1 MTTQEV
7 DLDHE
12 RRRLFGLAYRMIGE
26 VAEAEDAVQD
36 ALARWAAADRHEI
49 REPAAWLTTVTT
61 RICIDRLT
69 TARRRR
75 ETYVGPW
82 LPEPVLTDDTA
93 APDPADAAA
102 TADSMTLA
110 FLVVLESLSPAERA
124 VFLLHDVF
132 GHPHAEIARM
142 LGRSHESVRQLA
154 RRARLH
160 LEDRR
165 PRYEVDPQRR
175 HDVAAAFL
183 TACEGGQVDE
193 VLAVLSPDV
202 TLVSDGGGK
211 ASAAR
216 RPVVGPDRVARF
228 LLGLFRQAGNDATA
242 RMVHVN
248 GEPGLLGWVAGKV
261 VVLFVLHIEHDR
273 IAGIQAIRN
282 PDKLAHI
289 ASRVARVDDTPSD

>member
-1 MTTQEV
+1 MTGGEL
-7 DLDHE
+7 DLDAQ

-36 ALARWAAADRHEI
+36 ALARWAAADQESI
-49 REPAAWLTTVTT
+49 REPGAWLTTVTT

-69 TARRRR
+69 SARRRR

-82 LPEPVLTDDTA
+82 LPEPVLTGDA
-93 APDPADAAA
+93 SGPDPAEVAA

-110 FLVVLESLSPAERA
+110 FLVVLESLSPDERA

-142 LGRSHESVRQLA
+142 LDRSPDSVRQLA

-165 PRYEVDPQRR
+165 PRYQSDARRR
-175 HDVAAAFL
+175 HDVAEAFVS
-183 TACEGGQVDE
+183 ACEGGGLSD
-193 VLAVLSPDV
+193 VLALLSPDV

-228 LLGLFRQAGNDATA
+228 LLGLYRQVGSDAVG
-242 RMVHVN
+242 RLVDVN
-248 GEPGLLGWVAGKV
+248 GEPGLVGYSDGEV
-261 VVLFVLHIEHDR
+261 VVVFVLHVEDDR
-273 IAGIQAIRN
+273 VAGIQAVRN
-282 PDKLAHI
+282 PDKLARL
-289 ASRVARVDDTPSD
+289 AAGVAARDDRS

>member
-1 MTTQEV
+1 MEV
-7 DLDHE
+7 E

-36 ALARWAAADRHEI
+36 ALARWAAADQDSI
-49 REPAAWLTTVTT
+49 REPSAWLTTVTT

-69 TARRRR
+69 SARRRR

-82 LPEPVLTDDTA
+82 LPEPVLTGDERRT
-93 APDPADAAA
+93 DPADAAA

-142 LGRSHESVRQLA
+142 LGRSHAAVRQLA
-154 RRARLH
+154 SRARSH
-160 LEDRR
+160 LDDRR

-183 TACEGGQVDE
+183 AACEGGEVED

-228 LLGLFRQAGNDATA
+228 LLGVFRQAGGDAVAST
-242 RMVHVN
+242 VDVN
-248 GEPGLLGWVAGKV
+248 GEPGLVGWVDGEV
-261 VVLFVLHIEHDR
+261 VVLFVLHVEDDR

-282 PDKLAHI
+282 PDKLSHLAG
-289 ASRVARVDDTPSD
+289 RVDTPGPVEETSDD